1 MLWYVLK
8 KLSNAEFFLT
18 IFTIFSQT
26 GVKFRVVGRH
36 LNLEMRVSEINFG
49 TGQIIE
55 PEKSFWVS
63 NDNTENS
70 KEKRKEITL
79 RTPHIST
86 RTKSKSLPISTTN
99 SFIKFTHTDRD
110 KDAAQ
115 TTVPFLDSQDVVND
129 PPVPLDGIGIFFKG
143 NDGYGGFIAPK
154 IRTFDYGPYVQ
165 TPLAP
170 EK

>member
-1 MLWYVLK
+1 M
-8 KLSNAEFFLT
+8 
-18 IFTIFSQT
+18 
-26 GVKFRVVGRH
+26 VGRH

-79 RTPHIST
+79 KTPHIST
-86 RTKSKSLPISTTN
+86 KTKSKSLPISTTN

-170 EK
+170 AN